1 MLAFKPLHICLKR
14 GMGVNLLPCTMAP
27 IFLLLLC
34 FGMSDGGTCGLCQCY
49 DHLVHCHKPLVNR
62 FPELT
67 IQQKGRIHSVHVLNT
82 SCLTLPS
89 FSELEYPYLK
99 TVVVFNNAYLDC
111 QSLNFN
117 APYEILTDCG
127 GNVSFSSPEGDPLT
141 MSRQHCSGCND
152 MAIVTLSILLA
163 MMKLTLAWLFSVL
176 HKYKKMC
183 HEMMKSPPPPPTMS
197 PYQPASAHG
206 NS

>member
-1 MLAFKPLHICLKR
+1 M
-14 GMGVNLLPCTMAP
+14 
-27 IFLLLLC
+27 
-34 FGMSDGGTCGLCQCY
+34 
-49 DHLVHCHKPLVNR
+49 

-89 FSELEYPYLK
+89 FSEFEYPYLK
-99 TVVVFNNAYLDC
+99 TMVVFNNAYLDC

-127 GNVSFSSPEGDPLT
+127 GNASFSSEGVPLT
-141 MSRQHCSGCND
+141 ISRQHCSGCND

-183 HEMMKSPPPPPTMS
+183 HAMMKSPLTPPTMS
-197 PYQPASAHG
+197 ACSHSNP
-206 NS
+206 